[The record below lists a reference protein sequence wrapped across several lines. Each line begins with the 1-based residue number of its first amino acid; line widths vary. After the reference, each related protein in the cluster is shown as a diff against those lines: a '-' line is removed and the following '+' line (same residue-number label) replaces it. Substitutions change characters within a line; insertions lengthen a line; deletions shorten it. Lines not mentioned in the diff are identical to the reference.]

1 MSVFSAALWLALN
14 AVQGTPAAIQ
24 VDWSAAV
31 GADSDVAATRR
42 ELVRALNE
50 RDPSAES
57 FYLADAIGITP
68 DRTSGSLRLFP
79 RKFETSSELA
89 SETGTYIETRGEG
102 TSASVEGLY
111 VTVYARGADN
121 RWRIALEVWTT
132 GSLRRR

>member
-1 MSVFSAALWLALN
+1 MSVFCAALWLALN
-14 AVQGTPAAIQ
+14 SVQGGPAAIH

-50 RDPSAES
+50 RDPAVES
-57 FYLADAIGITP
+57 FYLADAIGIMP
-68 DRTSGSLRLFP
+68 DRSAASLTLFP
-79 RKFETSSELA
+79 RKFESGSQLA
-89 SETGTYIETRGEG
+89 SETGTYIETR
-102 TSASVEGLY
+102 SAGGGADVEGLY
-111 VTVYARGADN
+111 VTVYARGTDN

>member
-1 MSVFSAALWLALN
+1 MSVFCAALWLALN
-14 AVQGTPAAIQ
+14 SVQRAPAAIQ
-24 VDWSAAV
+24 VDWSTAV

-50 RDPSAES
+50 GDPSADS

-68 DRTSGSLRLFP
+68 DRTGASVTLFP
-79 RKFETSSELA
+79 RKFEGGSQLA
-89 SETGTYIETRGEG
+89 SETGTYIETHGEKEG
-102 TSASVEGLY
+102 AAVEGLY
-111 VTVYARGADN
+111 VTVYARGVDN